1 MALNMHGMGDDDDDD
16 HDDDGCMYVCYAGL
30 DKFKILKA

>member
-1 MALNMHGMGDDDDDD
+1 MALNMHGMGDDD
-16 HDDDGCMYVCYAGL
+16 DDDGCMYVCYAGL

>member
-1 MALNMHGMGDDDDDD
+1 MALNMHGMGDD
-16 HDDDGCMYVCYAGL
+16 DDDGCMYVCYAGL